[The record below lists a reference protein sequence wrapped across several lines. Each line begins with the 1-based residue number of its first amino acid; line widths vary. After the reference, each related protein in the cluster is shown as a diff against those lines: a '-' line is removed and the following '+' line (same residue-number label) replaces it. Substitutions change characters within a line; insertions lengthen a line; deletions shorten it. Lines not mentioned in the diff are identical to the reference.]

1 MDQGTQTAIVSLLQT
16 LNAVLAD
23 STPAVD
29 FLRVVLEQSVER
41 TGASRGVLVEVPATG
56 DPQYPVLHRLRPE
69 GLNGDPSGRYR
80 RGIFAKVIATGRNE
94 CIDDAAQHAASF
106 GQEPIAQPGFCSV
119 ACVAL
124 RAGGRVSALV
134 HLEHDDAA
142 HFTGFHRELLED
154 LAEIAGPMLEAIQ
167 AGHRLRSEQD
177 QLHRSAR
184 SLRVEAQES
193 RHRFKHDWSF
203 QRFVGR
209 SEAVRKLESEVV
221 RAAAYDFPVLL
232 LGETGTGKSL
242 LARILHAASPRAS
255 GPFVTVACPN
265 LAGGMMEAEL
275 FGTRDGAYTDAKER
289 VGKIQVAEGGTLFLD
304 EIGDLSL
311 ELQPKL
317 LRLLQEKTYEVL
329 GDPHEHQANV
339 RIIAATNQDL
349 EQRMQIGAFRSDL
362 YHRLDYLRIH
372 VPPLRAHKEDI
383 PILLRYC
390 LDRVAGG
397 RWFQVEDDALDIL
410 KRVDFLWPGNFR
422 ALEKLA
428 ATIVVENDHCVVTCA
443 DIERFFRL
451 SPAPAAAEKTVPR
464 DKAGAED
471 LNLPRFLLAQEKKM
485 LQSFVETYKH
495 LARAEQTRRLGI
507 SEATYFRKLRQHGLM
522 D

>member
-1 MDQGTQTAIVSLLQT
+1 MDQNTQTTIVSLLRT

-23 STPAVD
+23 TAPAVD
-29 FLRVVLEQSVER
+29 FLRTTLEQSAAR
-41 TGASRGVLVEVPATG
+41 TDASCGVLVEVPITG
-56 DPQYPVLHRLRPE
+56 DPHYPVLHRMRPE
-69 GLNGDPSGRYR
+69 QLNGDPSGRYR
-80 RGIFAKVIATGRNE
+80 RDIFAKVIATGRTE
-94 CIDDAAQHAASF
+94 CIDDASRRKEF
-106 GQEPIAQPGFCSV
+106 MDEESV
-119 ACVAL
+119 VSPLTFRSVLCAPV
-124 RAGGRVSALV
+124 RTGGRVSALV
-134 HLEHDDAA
+134 HLEHDDVA
-142 HFTGFHRELLED
+142 HFAPLHRDLLD
-154 LAEIAGPMLEAIQ
+154 ALMEIAGPMLEAIQ
-167 AGHRLRSEQD
+167 AGREIRSAQD
-177 QLHRSAR
+177 HLHRSAG
-184 SLRVEAQES
+184 SLRAEAHES
-193 RHRFKHDWSF
+193 RHRFKEDWSF

-209 SEAVRKLESEVV
+209 SEAVHKLESEVV

-232 LGETGTGKSL
+232 CGETGTGKSI

-275 FGTRDGAYTDAKER
+275 FGTRQGAFTDAKER
-289 VGKIQVAEGGTLFLD
+289 VGKVQVAEGGTLFLD
-304 EIGDLSL
+304 EIGDLPL

-329 GDPHEHQANV
+329 GDPREHHANI
-339 RIIAATNQDL
+339 RIIAATHQDL

-372 VPPLRAHKEDI
+372 VPPLRTHKEDI

-397 RWFQVEDDALDIL
+397 RWFHLEDDALDIL

-428 ATIVVENDHCVVTCA
+428 ATIVVENDQCVVTRE
-443 DIERFFRL
+443 DIERFFGL
-451 SPAPAAAEKTVPR
+451 APTVAENAAPG
-464 DKAGAED
+464 DKPGPGD
-471 LNLPRFLLAQEKKM
+471 VNLPRFLLAQENKM
-485 LQSFVETYKH
+485 LQSFLDAH
-495 LARAEQTRRLGI
+495 DSLPRAEQSKRLGI
-507 SEATYFRKLRQHGLM
+507 SEATYFRKLRQHGFI